1 MKTIFD
7 PRYCALID
15 LLKTRRCELG
25 LSQEQ
30 VTRQLQVT
38 RSWIG
43 KVEQRERR
51 LDVLETWLLCRLYG
65 ISLKDIEKTMTSAVK
80 RP

>member
-7 PRYCALID
+7 SRYVRLVD
-15 LLKTRRCELG
+15 LMIARRRELG

-65 ISLKDIEKTMTSAVK
+65 IRMKDIEKTLTSDVK